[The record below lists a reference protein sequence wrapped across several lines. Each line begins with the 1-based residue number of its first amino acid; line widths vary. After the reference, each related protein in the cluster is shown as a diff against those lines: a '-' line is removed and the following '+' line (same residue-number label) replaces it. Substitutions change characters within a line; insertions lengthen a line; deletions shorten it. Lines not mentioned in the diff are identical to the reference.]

1 MGQQQLNVFLD
12 EYLLQLWK
20 RNLVAAVTKSNLQK
34 FNHEKLRL
42 TFLTIKIGFFRN
54 CFVSA
59 MEGSFPEQLALINK
73 CREISINSSKK
84 EALGNNF
91 TISKALLHFGI
102 NEAWIDGCTR
112 AIIDAL
118 IESISLCEIKGAHSP
133 NPKLRHREKSDVESI
148 IEFLLRG
155 VKAENSYTLPANID
169 KVRKDFLAV
178 CREHLDTIGGDML
191 SRLSESFAD
200 GRIEDQLNKQMLNQ
214 LFPQL
219 ESQRGENTGEID
231 SLISRLL
238 ETCSGALVV
247 PQNGDPYEE
256 NKMEV
261 AGFQDKA
268 NQDPGKV
275 VEVLRPGVRYKNT
288 DLLKAVVELSS

>member
-1 MGQQQLNVFLD
+1 MSQQQFDVLND

-20 RNLVAAVTKSNLQK
+20 RNLVSVISKSKLQK
-34 FNHEKLRL
+34 FDHVTL
-42 TFLTIKIGFFRN
+42 TDTLLTIKLDYFRN
-54 CFVSA
+54 CFAAA
-59 MEGSFPEQLALINK
+59 MEKCFPRKLALI
-73 CREISINSSKK
+73 K
-84 EALGNNF
+84 ECQAIGIVF
-91 TISKALLHFGI
+91 SMPKALSHFGI
-102 NEAWIDGCTR
+102 RIAWIDICTG
-112 AIIDAL
+112 AIINAL
-118 IESISLCEIKGAHSP
+118 IDSITSCEIKGTHSA
-133 NPKLRHREKSDVESI
+133 NSKVVFRSKSDIEAI

-155 VKAENSYTLPANID
+155 VKAENRYTLPANVD
-169 KVRKDFLAV
+169 KVRKDFLVV
-178 CREHLDTIGGDML
+178 CREHLDTIGGDKL

-200 GRIEDQLNKQMLNQ
+200 GRIVDQLNRQMLEQ
-214 LFPQL
+214 LFLLL
-219 ESQRGENTGEID
+219 ESQRSEYPEKID
-231 SLISRLL
+231 DLISSLL
-238 ETCSGALVV
+238 DTCSGALVV